1 VISLR
6 PPTLK
11 SGGRLFTIF
20 RLVYWLL
27 YMRTKRYHLGL
38 LYMIHLL
45 ISSDGEITSDEEQ
58 ALELIKKKEGISED
72 LFRSFRKGIEGK
84 KGRDIYKEGI
94 EILNECTDDEK
105 LDAFAHLYRLSE
117 ADGNVHVKEV
127 RLLLYSIRMTGIE
140 FNDVV
145 EHAKNGA

>member
-1 VISLR
+1 MRS
-6 PPTLK
+6 K
-11 SGGRLFTIF
+11 S
-20 RLVYWLL
+20 
-27 YMRTKRYHLGL
+27 YHLGL

-45 ISSDGEITSDEEQ
+45 ISSDGKVTSDEEQ
-58 ALELIKKKEGISED
+58 ALNGIKDKEGISDDVFSE
-72 LFRSFRKGIEGK
+72 FRKNVDGK
-84 KGRDIYKEGI
+84 KEREIYQAGI
-94 EILNECTDDEK
+94 DTLNQCTDQQK

-145 EHAKNGA
+145 EHAKREV